1 MQEARVQNPPV
12 SPKFQRL
19 QVRLRE
25 LKAEQSTLLPRPDF
39 LRLGGPTGEWKL
51 TAEQRQRLQDLEL
64 TIDKVTI
71 ALNDY
76 CRCHGEPDWF

>member
-1 MQEARVQNPPV
+1 MHETRLQDPPV

-19 QVRLRE
+19 QERLHE
-25 LKAEQSTLLPRPDF
+25 LKAEQSALLPRPDF

-51 TAEQRQRLQDLEL
+51 TARQRRRLQDLEL
-64 TIDKVTI
+64 SIDKVTI

-76 CRCHGEPDWF
+76 CRRHGEPDWF